1 MDVIEWFGEVDKMVK
16 IFPSILSADFARLG
30 DEIKLLETANADGI
44 HIDIMDGNFVDNI
57 TFGMPIIKAIRKY
70 SSLFFDVHLMIS
82 NPNKYIK
89 AFADSGADGITF
101 HLEATDDPFETI
113 RLIKNEGKK
122 VGISIK
128 PETDLP
134 DRSLLKDVDLVLVMS
149 VNPGFGGQKYI
160 EDVNKK
166 IENLLKIRY
175 ENDLHFEIQV
185 DGGITKDNIALV
197 SKCGADIIVAGSAIF
212 NEEDRKR
219 AILDLKN
226 IASL

>member
-1 MDVIEWFGEVDKMVK
+1 MIK

-44 HIDIMDGNFVDNI
+44 HIDVMDGNFVNNI
-57 TFGMPIIKAIRKY
+57 TFGMPVIKAIRKY

-82 NPNKYIK
+82 NPDKYIK
-89 AFADSGADGITF
+89 AFSDSGADGITF
-101 HLEATDDPFETI
+101 HIESTSDPFNTI
-113 RLIKNEGKK
+113 KLIKSEGKK

-128 PETDLP
+128 PETPLP
-134 DRSLLKDVDLVLVMS
+134 EIGLLKDVDLVLVMS

-160 EDVNKK
+160 ETVNNK

-185 DGGITKDNIALV
+185 DGGINKDNIAMV
-197 SKCGADIIVAGSAIF
+197 SKCGADIAVVGNAIF
-212 NEEDRKR
+212 SESDKKC
-219 AILDLKN
+219 AILELRN
-226 IASL
+226 IASS

>member
-1 MDVIEWFGEVDKMVK
+1 MIK

-30 DEIKLLETANADGI
+30 DEVKLLETTSADGI
-44 HIDIMDGNFVDNI
+44 HIDVMDGQFVDNI

-70 SSLFFDVHLMIS
+70 SNLFFDVHLMIN

-89 AFADSGADGITF
+89 DMAEAGADGITF
-101 HLEATDDPFETI
+101 HIEATNDPFETI
-113 RLIKNEGKK
+113 NLIKSEGKK

-134 DRSLLKDVDLVLVMS
+134 DKSILKDIDLLLVMS

-160 EDVNKK
+160 EAVNDK
-166 IENLLKIRY
+166 IDKLLKLRY

-185 DGGITKDNIALV
+185 DGGITKNNISSVA
-197 SKCGADIIVAGSAIF
+197 KRGADIIVAGSAIF
-212 NEEDRKR
+212 NSEDRKK
-219 AILDLKN
+219 AILELKN
-226 IASL
+226 IASS

>member
-1 MDVIEWFGEVDKMVK
+1 MIK

-30 DEIKLLETANADGI
+30 DEVKLLETANADGI
-44 HIDIMDGNFVDNI
+44 HIDVMDGKFVDNI

-70 SSLFFDVHLMIS
+70 SNLFFDVHLMIE
-82 NPNKYIK
+82 NQNKHIK
-89 AFADSGADGITF
+89 DFDEAGADGITF
-101 HLEATDDPFETI
+101 HIEAVEDPFETI
-113 RLIKNEGKK
+113 RLIKEAGKK

-134 DRSLLKDVDLVLVMS
+134 DKSLLKDIDLVLVMS

-160 EDVNKK
+160 EEVNKK

-185 DGGITKDNIALV
+185 DGGINRDNIASV
-197 SKCGADIIVAGSAIF
+197 ARFGADIAVVGSAIF
-212 NEEDRKR
+212 KEPDKKK
-219 AILDLKN
+219 AISDLKN
-226 IASL
+226 IVSL

>member
-1 MDVIEWFGEVDKMVK
+1 MLK

-44 HIDIMDGNFVDNI
+44 HIDVMDGNFVDNI

-82 NPNKYIK
+82 NPDKYIK
-89 AFADSGADGITF
+89 AFSDAGADGITF
-101 HLEATDDPFETI
+101 HIEATNDPFNTI
-113 RLIKNEGKK
+113 KLIKAEGKK
-122 VGISIK
+122 AGISIK
-128 PETDLP
+128 PETPLP
-134 DRSLLKDVDLVLVMS
+134 DTSLLKDIDLVLVMS

-160 EDVNKK
+160 ETVNKK

-185 DGGITKDNIALV
+185 DGGINKDNIFMV
-197 SKCGADIIVAGSAIF
+197 SKCGADIAVVGNAIF
-212 NEEDRKR
+212 SEQDKKR
-219 AILDLKN
+219 AILELKN
-226 IASL
+226 ISSLW

>member
-1 MDVIEWFGEVDKMVK
+1 MIK

-30 DEIKLLETANADGI
+30 DEIKILETAGADGI
-44 HIDIMDGNFVDNI
+44 HIDVMDGCFVDNI

-70 SSLFFDVHLMIS
+70 SSLFFDVHLMIN
-82 NPNKYIK
+82 NPNKYIND
-89 AFADSGADGITF
+89 FVDSGADGITF
-101 HLEATDDPFETI
+101 HIEAVSDPFETI
-113 RLIKNEGKK
+113 NLIKDAGKK

-134 DRSLLKDVDLVLVMS
+134 DKSILKDIDLLLVMA

-160 EDVNKK
+160 EAVNKK
-166 IENLLKIRY
+166 IENLLRIRY

-185 DGGITKDNIALV
+185 DGGINKSNINVV
-197 SKCGADIIVAGSAIF
+197 SKCGADIAVVGNAIF
-212 NEEDRKR
+212 SEVDRKR

>member
-1 MDVIEWFGEVDKMVK
+1 MIK

-30 DEIKLLETANADGI
+30 DEVKLLETASADGI
-44 HIDIMDGNFVDNI
+44 HIDVMDGKFVDNI

-70 SSLFFDVHLMIS
+70 SNLFFDVHLMID

-89 AFADSGADGITF
+89 DFADVGADGITF
-101 HLEATDDPFETI
+101 HIEAVSDPFETI
-113 RLIKNEGKK
+113 SLIKDCGKK

-134 DRSLLKDVDLVLVMS
+134 DKSLLRDVDLVLVMS

-160 EDVNKK
+160 ESVNKK
-166 IENLLKIRY
+166 IEQLLRVRY

-185 DGGITKDNIALV
+185 DGGINKSNIAMV
-197 SKCGADIIVAGSAIF
+197 SRCGADIAVVGSAIF
-212 NEEDRKR
+212 SAEDKKR

-226 IASL
+226 IASA